1 MKTITI
7 LFLVLISS
15 FSYAQKAKDVLENG
29 IRIKKLENL
38 FLKFDLANQQLKYQV
53 NKSLNDSQNP
63 FSPKPLEDSI
73 IFLVSEN
80 GLNIYMRPLNPL
92 NYSVTTQNEIILDPI
107 NEAAEKALS
116 TILEGIPSNK
126 VAMVVNTLDDN
137 SNDTVYIES
146 ECSAHKSIQQNLAP
160 IKQGLENNKKAKI
173 NNVFTLLK
181 ALDFASPTHTR
192 KKLDELKDSLNE
204 IEIHFTRIEAL
215 LNSFSLEEQMKS
227 YDCDAPHAYVA
238 EFIFKSILDDLNII
252 FYEQKKRFDNLNKA
266 YELVKDTYD
275 KAMQVDGDWSPG
287 LEWSL
292 HVAPVPI
299 KKGKVSVH
307 TITIQKSGYVLSDKG
322 EIVSTSPQ
330 EVLKRTQRFRKFQ
343 RFIPEVSIGLAYT
356 SFSFISYGTKF
367 DSVNNQMYV
376 GDSIRNHVGNINIS
390 TMLNFNYVI
399 ENSPLHPFFQIGLGV
414 NTEVPTL
421 MAGLGIRSNIN
432 NVRRI
437 AISGGIALSWV
448 KELNTLRPGDPITG
462 SDDLEKDYQYNFSWP
477 PNFYVGLQY
486 NF

>member
-53 NKSLNDSQNP
+53 NKSLNDPQNP
-63 FSPKPLEDSI
+63 FSPKPLEDST

-80 GLNIYMRPLNPL
+80 GLNLYIRPLNPL

-107 NEAAEKALS
+107 NAAAEKALA
-116 TILEGIPSNK
+116 TILEDLPSLIPMAAGGGAPHPCPSEK
-126 VAMVVNTLDDN
+126 VIKNTLL
-137 SNDTVYIES
+137 
-146 ECSAHKSIQQNLAP
+146 SI
-160 IKQGLENNKKAKI
+160 KKRLENNKKAKI
-173 NNVFTLLK
+173 NHVFTLLK
-181 ALDFASPTHTR
+181 AIDFANPTHTER
-192 KKLDELKDSLNE
+192 TLNELKDSLNE
-204 IEIHFTRIEAL
+204 INNHFSSIEETL
-215 LNSFSLEEQMKS
+215 TLFSVKDTMLTHG
-227 YDCDAPHAYVA
+227 CAPPHDYATA
-238 EFIFKSILDDLNII
+238 FIFKSILDNLKTI

-292 HVAPVPI
+292 HIASVPI